1 MVTSKHKST
10 WVRELVER
18 NQEIQK
24 RFPRQSKAKV
34 IGPSAALFRRLRRG
48 SYGSH
53 FPCVQ
58 LTAFVRNVLAAT
70 EKLRKHE
77 PATGDIEYAQTV
89 HTSHCGRLAD
99 TASLGCAIVLT
110 ALTHTA
116 RGL

>member
-34 IGPSAALFRRLRRG
+34 MVGGVPFGPSAALFRPLRRG

-53 FPCVQ
+53 CPCVQ

-89 HTSHCGRLAD
+89 HTSHCGGWLTLHHLAI
-99 TASLGCAIVLT
+99 C
-110 ALTHTA
+110 
-116 RGL
+116 